1 MFWASTR
8 TSTIRA
14 RFNRAKSKPVA
25 RPLRKTKE
33 KWHLLKGNEIGYVI
47 AKAVLLLALC
57 WIVGAARYVPSF
69 VEVFGFNLLPF

>member
-1 MFWASTR
+1 M
-8 TSTIRA
+8 
-14 RFNRAKSKPVA
+14 
-25 RPLRKTKE
+25 
-33 KWHLLKGNEIGYVI
+33 LKGNEIGYVI